1 MLEGLFG
8 IIVIVYLIAS
18 VVGAVLKRMQQGPI
32 MQEPVF
38 PTRPR
43 LQGQPERPRPIET
56 VSRPSIPSETLQ
68 PVLED
73 GQPVEVIETADE
85 DESYFGTIA
94 PESQA
99 GDLVEDLEPKAL
111 KSWSFLEGEWDWD
124 GEIDDHDQER
134 RARQGAGQM
143 AARAKSPTWRVTAP
157 QWSRAIVLAEILG
170 KPRALRPFRPVG
182 ME

>member
-38 PTRPR
+38 PTRPQ

-73 GQPVEVIETADE
+73 RQPVEVIETADE
-85 DESYFGTIA
+85 DESIRHKSTG
-94 PESQA
+94 
-99 GDLVEDLEPKAL
+99 EPGRGL
-111 KSWSFLEGEWDWD
+111 GR
-124 GEIDDHDQER
+124 GP
-134 RARQGAGQM
+134 
-143 AARAKSPTWRVTAP
+143 RAKGSKVLVLSGRGMGLGWRD
-157 QWSRAIVLAEILG
+157 R
-170 KPRALRPFRPVG
+170 
-182 ME
+182 